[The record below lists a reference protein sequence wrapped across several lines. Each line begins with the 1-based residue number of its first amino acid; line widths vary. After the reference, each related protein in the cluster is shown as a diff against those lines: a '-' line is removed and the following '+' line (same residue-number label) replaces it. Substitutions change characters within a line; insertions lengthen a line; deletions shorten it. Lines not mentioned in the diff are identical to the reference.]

1 MTTAEKVIQYI
12 QSLEPKTEEDQVAEI
27 KEAIEYEELIT
38 VKDIKKR
45 ITEITQPYDYKQI
58 CEEILKRFG
67 VVYKPADIK
76 KLMSCIVLLPK

>member
-1 MTTAEKVIQYI
+1 MSTADIINFI

-27 KEAIEYEELIT
+27 KEAIEYEEFAT

-76 KLMSCIVLLPK
+76 KIIGCVSLFPK